1 MYPRH
6 KLLCPRCRREVEF
19 VLTPDILKQASEARD
34 GLARVA
40 LTHEDHVV
48 VVQVDRYGA
57 VRNITVSF
65 MVEKTVEDCEVV
77 GGKAPKA
84 VEAQLRDIARRGG
97 PQNDSERVLW
107 DYAKRAG
114 YVVCR

>member
-1 MYPRH
+1 VYPRYR
-6 KLLCPRCRREVEF
+6 LLRPRCGREVEF

-40 LTHEDHVV
+40 LAHEDHVL

-57 VRNITVSF
+57 VRNIAVSI
-65 MVEKTVEDCEVV
+65 MVEKAVEDCEVV
-77 GGKAPKA
+77 EGKAPKV
-84 VEAQLRDIARRGG
+84 VEAQLREIAKRGG

-107 DYAKRAG
+107 DYAKRAR
-114 YVVCR
+114 YVVYR